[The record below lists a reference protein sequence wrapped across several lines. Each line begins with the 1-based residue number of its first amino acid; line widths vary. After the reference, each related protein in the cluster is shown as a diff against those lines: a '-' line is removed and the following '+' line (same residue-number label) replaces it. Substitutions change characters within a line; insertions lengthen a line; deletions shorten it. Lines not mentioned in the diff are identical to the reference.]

1 MSHLVRET
9 EMQNN
14 TPILQPKSNKHPN
27 NMDKGFMK
35 EPERVVDQPLSV
47 IILHEALISDY

>member
-14 TPILQPKSNKHPN
+14 TPILQPKSNKHLN